1 MQKFD
6 LKDVCFFDCET
17 TGVPAK
23 GLKWD
28 ADFEQ
33 FPHVV
38 QLAWS
43 LGDKEKSYIIKPD
56 NYEIPP
62 ETTAIH
68 GITTERAIKEGVP
81 FAEVVNE
88 FLADA
93 NAAPL
98 VCAHNIYFDSSMLK
112 ANVLRYC
119 GREYYDAHV
128 EDALHKGKRIDTMMK
143 TIKFVGALYSNGRP
157 GKYPKLE
164 ELYSKLFPGETFP
177 AHDALEDIR
186 ALRSCVPELVNLGI
200 IELVQ
205 KEYPAEQLKAQFE
218 PEKPKG
224 GRNIEFHDPNPV
236 TEPIGTGEPVPEPT
250 PEPEEGKMIDPRDN
264 HEYKIVTIGEQ
275 IWMAENLAYLPSVS
289 KPEDAATSDG
299 DPLYFVFNY
308 DGKDVNAA
316 KATKE
321 YKTYG
326 VLYNWYAAM
335 NQKNATG
342 GNADAIPS
350 GIQGICP
357 NGWHLPSKAEWKKL
371 ENFVA
376 DELAPVEGNVWTDDE
391 GNKYS
396 DKDCKNVW
404 SALTGKLDAD
414 GWGESGMIDENPD
427 LAKGPRDTYGFN
439 VIPAGQCY
447 QSGSFEMPKS
457 QSRTDFWSTDQATY
471 GAGTVYFSN
480 MSYGLGYSSDK
491 GGIQVKRG
499 LSVRC
504 VKD

>member
-1 MQKFD
+1 
-6 LKDVCFFDCET
+6 
-17 TGVPAK
+17 
-23 GLKWD
+23 
-28 ADFEQ
+28 
-33 FPHVV
+33 
-38 QLAWS
+38 
-43 LGDKEKSYIIKPD
+43 
-56 NYEIPP
+56 
-62 ETTAIH
+62 
-68 GITTERAIKEGVP
+68 
-81 FAEVVNE
+81 
-88 FLADA
+88 
-93 NAAPL
+93 
-98 VCAHNIYFDSSMLK
+98 
-112 ANVLRYC
+112 
-119 GREYYDAHV
+119 
-128 EDALHKGKRIDTMMK
+128 
-143 TIKFVGALYSNGRP
+143 
-157 GKYPKLE
+157 
-164 ELYSKLFPGETFP
+164 
-177 AHDALEDIR
+177 
-186 ALRSCVPELVNLGI
+186 
-200 IELVQ
+200 
-205 KEYPAEQLKAQFE
+205 
-218 PEKPKG
+218 
-224 GRNIEFHDPNPV
+224 
-236 TEPIGTGEPVPEPT
+236 
-250 PEPEEGKMIDPRDN
+250 MIDPRDN